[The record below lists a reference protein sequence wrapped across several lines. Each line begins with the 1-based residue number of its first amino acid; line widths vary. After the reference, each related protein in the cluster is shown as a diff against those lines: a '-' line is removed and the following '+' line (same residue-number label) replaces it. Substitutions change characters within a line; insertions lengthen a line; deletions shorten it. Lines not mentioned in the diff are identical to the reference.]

1 MSKQSYEEYLKEQ
14 FRLKVW
20 NALSEVGSEFPEIND
35 ELHRKNMEEAIEW
48 FMIHFYNLD
57 AE

>member
-1 MSKQSYEEYLKEQ
+1 MATNYEEYLKEQ
-14 FRLKVW
+14 FRHKVW
-20 NALSEVGSEFPEIND
+20 NALEDVATEFPEIDD

-57 AE
+57 K